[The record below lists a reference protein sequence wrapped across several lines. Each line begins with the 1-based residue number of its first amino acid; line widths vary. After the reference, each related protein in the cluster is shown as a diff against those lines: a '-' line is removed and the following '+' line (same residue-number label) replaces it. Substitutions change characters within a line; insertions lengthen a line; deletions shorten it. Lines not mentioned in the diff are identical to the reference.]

1 MHVCHDKE
9 ESCFPA
15 LARQNMT
22 KKMPALQKKSAGSGL
37 MLQDAPVPEPGK
49 NDVLV
54 RIRKTGICGTDVHI
68 YCWDEWASRR
78 VHPPLIVGHEF
89 MGVVESV
96 GDAVDNFKPGDM
108 VSGEGHIGCGHCY
121 FCRTGQGHICR
132 SVQIIG
138 VDRNGC
144 FAQFMT
150 LPQGN
155 VWKLKPEIPE
165 EVGAIFDPYGN
176 AMHTVMAQAVAGKS
190 VAIIGAGAI
199 GLIACKIAE
208 AAGAL
213 SVAAIEPNERKR
225 QLARDYGASAVF
237 NPVESAWKERFLAG
251 TPEHIGVDIVLEM
264 SGSEAGIRSAFE
276 LVRPGGEVALLGI
289 PPGDIRLNLPEAI
302 IFKAVTVRGINGRLM
317 FETWYQCERFLLD
330 HKLDLR
336 PLITHR
342 FPYGEYEKAFR
353 ALEEGSAV
361 KVILDWE

>member
-1 MHVCHDKE
+1 MSK
-9 ESCFPA
+9 
-15 LARQNMT
+15 T
-22 KKMPALQKKSAGSGL
+22 MPALQKQSASKGFSL
-37 MLQDAPVPEPGK
+37 NEVPLPDAGK
-49 NDVLV
+49 NDVLI
-54 RIRKTGICGTDVHI
+54 RIQKTGICGTDVHI
-68 YCWDEWASRR
+68 YTWDEWASRR
-78 VHPPLIVGHEF
+78 VHPPLIIGHEF

-96 GDAVDNFKPGDM
+96 GDSVDNFKPGDM

-132 SVQIIG
+132 DVQIIG

-144 FAQFMT
+144 FARFMT
-150 LPQGN
+150 MPQGN
-155 VWKLKPEIPE
+155 VWKLKPEIPD

-190 VAIIGAGAI
+190 VTVMGAGAI

-213 SVAAIEPNERKR
+213 SVSAIEPNERKR
-225 QLARDYGASAVF
+225 KLARDYGASSVF
-237 NPVESAWKERFLAG
+237 NPAEPGWKERFLEN
-251 TPEHIGVDIVLEM
+251 TPEQVGVDVVLEM
-264 SGSEAGIRSAFE
+264 SGSAAGIRNAFE

-289 PPGDIRLNLPEAI
+289 PAADVGLNLSEAI

-342 FPYGEYEKAFR
+342 FPYRDYKEAFEVLERGE
-353 ALEEGSAV
+353 GV
-361 KVILDWE
+361 KVILDWA